1 MKLDKIVSGLAQSGD
16 PGAYIKQEIEEG
28 ISPIT
33 ERIDRLEKKI
43 DLLILTMKSVEDGL
57 KKIQPLYDLLMKLP
71 FFKK

>member
-1 MKLDKIVSGLAQSGD
+1 MKLDKIVSGIAQSGD

-33 ERIDRLEKKI
+33 QRIDRLEKKVDI
-43 DLLILTMKSVEDGL
+43 LILTLKSVDESL
-57 KKIQPLYDLLMKLP
+57 KRLQPLYDFVTKLP